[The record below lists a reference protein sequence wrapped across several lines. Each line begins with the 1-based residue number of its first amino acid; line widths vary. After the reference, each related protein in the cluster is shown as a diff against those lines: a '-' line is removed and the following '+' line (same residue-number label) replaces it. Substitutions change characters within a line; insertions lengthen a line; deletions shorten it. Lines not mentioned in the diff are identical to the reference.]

1 MKDMQAMRD
10 ITKWV
15 KAKKKETEKEIK
27 EMNEKRYKHW
37 DKLGYR
43 LLLDQWVNVKEG
55 LAKKLENVGSMRKLV
70 ASIRKRAA
78 SMRRLRRRSAK

>member
-1 MKDMQAMRD
+1 MKDMQAMKD
-10 ITKWV
+10 IKKWV
-15 KAKKKETEKEIK
+15 KVKEKEIK

-43 LLLDQWVNVKEG
+43 LMLCEWVSVKEQF
-55 LAKKLENVGSMRKLV
+55 ASKLENVGSIRKLV

-78 SMRRLRRRSAK
+78 SMRRLRRRAAK

>member
-1 MKDMQAMRD
+1 MKDMQAMKD

-15 KAKKKETEKEIK
+15 KVKEKEIK
-27 EMNEKRYKHW
+27 EMKEKRGKHW

-43 LLLDQWVNVKEG
+43 LMLDKWVKVKEEK
-55 LAKKLENVGSMRKLV
+55 AKKQENV

-78 SMRRLRRRSAK
+78 STRRLRRRSAK

>member
-10 ITKWV
+10 ITTWV
-15 KAKKKETEKEIK
+15 KAKKEETEKEIK

-43 LLLDQWVNVKEG
+43 LMLSEWVSVKEQF
-55 LAKKLENVGSMRKLV
+55 ASKLENVGAIRMIV